1 MATRLIGG
9 IALAATSAMLLAG
22 CAGGGDSGDPDAI
35 AGDITVLTQRTDIVD
50 TVFQDYK
57 AEFEKQ
63 YPDVNVTFEAITDYE
78 GEVATR
84 MNTDDYG
91 DVLLIPN
98 TITKDQLATYFEP
111 LGTVDELKQQ
121 YRFVDEQAYDGQAYG
136 VAITGNASGIVV
148 NKKVFE
154 AAGVTEAPTTPAEF
168 LDALQAIKDDTD
180 AIPLYTNYKD
190 GWPLSQWEG
199 NQGTPTA
206 NPDAPIHYTEIDDP
220 WSKGED
226 HYLIDSLLFDAVHE
240 GLTEEDP
247 LTTNWE
253 ESKGL
258 LGSGKVGAMVLGS
271 WAVVQMQQAA
281 EDAGGSADD
290 IGYWPFPNQVDG
302 AFHSTISG
310 DYKNAV
316 NIHSEH
322 KAAARAWIDWFA
334 NESGYAE
341 DQGGIAPTLDG
352 PTPATL
358 ADFDTLGVE
367 YVELTPAPAGKE
379 SLLTDIFNTAEIDLW
394 GNLYRQK
401 LVDIA
406 RGAADGDKDSY
417 FAELNSKWADA
428 RAEVEG

>member
-1 MATRLIGG
+1 MATKLIGG
-9 IALAATSAMLLAG
+9 VALAASTLLLAG
-22 CAGGGDSGDPDAI
+22 CAGGAAGNDDPDAI

-57 AEFEKQ
+57 AEFEEK
-63 YPDVNVTFEAITDYE
+63 YPDVTVSFEAITDYE
-78 GEVATR
+78 GEVTTR

-98 TITKDQLATYFEP
+98 SVTKDKLATYFEP
-111 LGTVDELKQQ
+111 LGSVEELKET
-121 YRFVDEQAYDGQAYG
+121 YRFVDEQAYEGQAYG
-136 VAITGNASGIVV
+136 VAITGNASGYVV
-148 NKKVFE
+148 NTTVFE
-154 AAGVTEAPTTPAEF
+154 EAGVTEPPATPEEF
-168 LDALQAIKDDTD
+168 IDALKAVKETG
-180 AIPLYTNYKD
+180 ATPLYTNYKD

-220 WSKGED
+220 WAEGED
-226 HYLIDSLLFDAVHE
+226 HYVIDSILFDAVAE

-258 LGSGKVGAMVLGS
+258 LGSGEVGAMVLGS
-271 WAVVQMQQAA
+271 WAVVQMQDAA
-281 EDAGGSADD
+281 EAAGGSADD
-290 IGYWPFPNQVDG
+290 IAFWPFPNQVDG
-302 AFHSTISG
+302 VFHSTISG
-310 DYKNAV
+310 DYKNAINV
-316 NIHSEH
+316 NSEH
-322 KAAARAWIDWFA
+322 KAAARAWIEWFA

-341 DQGGIAPTLDG
+341 DQGGISPTVDG
-352 PTPATL
+352 PTPDTL
-358 ADFDTLGVE
+358 AAFDEVGVE
-367 YVELTPAPAGKE
+367 YIELTPAPAGEE

-406 RGAADGDKDSY
+406 RGAADGDKESY
-417 FAELNSKWADA
+417 FAELNEKWAAA
-428 RAEVEG
+428 RAEVQG

>member
-1 MATRLIGG
+1 MATKLIGG
-9 IALAATSAMLLAG
+9 IALAATSAVLLAG
-22 CAGGGDSGDPDAI
+22 CAGGGADADPDAI

-57 AEFEKQ
+57 ADFEEQ
-63 YPDVNVTFEAITDYE
+63 YPDVTVSFEAITDYE
-78 GEVATR
+78 GEVSTR

-98 TITKDQLATYFEP
+98 SITKDQLATYFEP
-111 LGTVDELKQQ
+111 LGTVDELKEQ
-121 YRFVDEQAYDGQAYG
+121 YRFVDEQSYDGQAYG
-136 VAITGNASGIVV
+136 VAITGNASGVVV

-154 AAGVTEAPTTPAEF
+154 EAGVTEAPATPEEF
-168 LDALQAIKDDTD
+168 LDALEAVKETG

-220 WSKGED
+220 WAEGED
-226 HYLIDSLLFDAVHE
+226 HHLIDSLLFDAVAG
-240 GLTEEDP
+240 GLTEADP

-258 LGSGKVGAMVLGS
+258 IGSGEVGAMVLGS

-281 EDAGGSADD
+281 EDAGGSAED
-290 IGYWPFPNQVDG
+290 IGYWPFPNQADG

-310 DYKNAV
+310 DYKNAINV
-316 NIHSEH
+316 HSEH

-341 DQGGIAPTLDG
+341 DQGGISPTLDG
-352 PTPATL
+352 PTPDTL
-358 ADFDTLGVE
+358 ADFDALGVE

-406 RGAADGDKDSY
+406 RGAADGDKESY